1 VYDHLRGAIVEVH
14 PARVVIRASG
24 VGYELKVPVTTS
36 AGLTSGQEALLYTIL
51 HVVDGQPSLLAFRD
65 RTERDLARKMM
76 SVSGVGPST
85 SLTILSMYSAPM
97 VVEALRNGNHQ
108 LLQKAKG
115 IGAKTAERLCLEL
128 KDHAEKLDV
137 GGPREPTVMVLPQAS
152 EDAVTALVTLG
163 YAEKD
168 ARKKVRKRY
177 EQDPTVTT
185 EDLIKQVLQS

>member
-1 VYDHLRGAIVEVH
+1 MYDHLRGEIVEVH
-14 PARVVIRASG
+14 PARVVIRAGG
-24 VGYELKVPVTTS
+24 VAYELKVPVTTS
-36 AGLTSGQEALLYTIL
+36 AGLASGQEALLYTIL

-65 RTERDLARKMM
+65 RSERDLARKML

-97 VVEALRNGNHQ
+97 VVEALRDGNHQ

-128 KDHAEKLDV
+128 KDHAEKLDI
-137 GGPREPTVMVLPQAS
+137 GTAREPTVTVLPQAS

-163 YAEKD
+163 YPEKE
-168 ARKKVRKRY
+168 ARKKVLKRC